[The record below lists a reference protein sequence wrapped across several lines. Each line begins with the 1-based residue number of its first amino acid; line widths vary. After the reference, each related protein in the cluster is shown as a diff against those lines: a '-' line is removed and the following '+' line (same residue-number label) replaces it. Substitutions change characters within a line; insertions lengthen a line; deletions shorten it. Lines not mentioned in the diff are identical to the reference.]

1 MIDQIFESTIKSI
14 PDDSYD
20 RELQNVVNFNVLKN
34 LMNLG
39 ASDYPYPQ
47 VKAIIY
53 EKLLEIRSWLN
64 EDNQIDY
71 KLYLIYEIDQFF
83 KNPELYKEIDS
94 LRMPDGSPIGIYDCD
109 LNLLWK

>member
-1 MIDQIFESTIKSI
+1 M
-14 PDDSYD
+14 
-20 RELQNVVNFNVLKN
+20 L
-34 LMNLG
+34 
-39 ASDYPYPQ
+39 
-47 VKAIIY
+47 
-53 EKLLEIRSWLN
+53 
-64 EDNQIDY
+64 NQIDY